1 MNSPN
6 ILEILPPILI
16 SIPLL
21 VILTQPVRINLMS
34 PAKWITLSV
43 AALIGLIVWHF
54 QIVREME
61 TKQLDSER
69 VFWREEFTKIRST
82 SVENVLHL
90 QKRLEETESDNE
102 RLRKL
107 VSSADRNT
115 DLIRQILRELLAEIK
130 HLEFGEDPE
139 KRLRDFLREP

>member
-1 MNSPN
+1 
-6 ILEILPPILI
+6 
-16 SIPLL
+16 
-21 VILTQPVRINLMS
+21 MS